1 MGSEV
6 LGTFSS
12 FKNTQPAGEN
22 SLGQTFFDF
31 MEKAKPVV
39 KAGVEAGVEAGVD
52 AAVTAGGVVKDSY
65 NILTTTPIKTFMDD
79 IFNQPSLSFLNRTI
93 TETNFS
99 PESISVLKQYAKD
112 KGLKAGQSITIDY
125 EDFNKYGAKMSA
137 RLYSGSNES
146 WNVIRNKLLNMA
158 PADEVKMTLGEATLE
173 ADDNGDIKVIDRYN
187 FNDWVWFG
195 KGKQEDG
202 TYLSLSAEEFE
213 AGDQITF
220 MEAMIDTIN
229 NAPTAYQAA
238 RNLGFLFGS
247 RDYKDDTRDQGR
259 PVEINLGNVKDL

>member
-1 MGSEV
+1 MTDKV
-6 LGTFSS
+6 LGTYS
-12 FKNTQPAGEN
+12 FNKEPAKED
-22 SLGQTFFDF
+22 SFGQTFFDF
-31 MEKAKPVV
+31 MEAAKPVV
-39 KAGVEAGVEAGVD
+39 KAGVEAATD
-52 AAVTAGGVVKDSY
+52 AAVSAGETVKDTY

-79 IFNQPSLSFLNRTI
+79 VFNSRDPLLGSMNRTI

-99 PESISVLKQYAKD
+99 PESMSVLKQYAKD
-112 KGLKAGQSITIDY
+112 KGLKAGQSIAIDY
-125 EDFNKYGAKMSA
+125 NDFNKYGAKMTA
-137 RLYSGSNES
+137 KLYSGSNEK
-146 WNVIRNKLLNMA
+146 WNVVRDKLLNMT
-158 PADEVKMTLGEATLE
+158 PADEVKMTLGEAMLE
-173 ADDNGDIKVIDRYN
+173 ADNDGNIKVIDRYN

-202 TYLSLSAEEFE
+202 KYLSLSAEEFE
-213 AGDQITF
+213 KGDQITF

-259 PVEINLGNVKDL
+259 PVEINLGNIKDL

>member
-39 KAGVEAGVEAGVD
+39 KAGVEAGVD
-52 AAVTAGGVVKDSY
+52 AAVTAGETVRDSY

-79 IFNQPSLSFLNRTI
+79 IFNEPSLSFLNRTI

-99 PESISVLKQYAKD
+99 PESMSVLKQYAKD
-112 KGLKAGQSITIDY
+112 KGLKAGQSIDIDY

-146 WNVIRNKLLNMA
+146 WNVIRDKLLNIT
-158 PADEVKMTLGEATLE
+158 PADEVKMTLGEAKLE
-173 ADDNGDIKVIDRYN
+173 ADNDGNIKVIDRYN
-187 FNDWVWFG
+187 FNSWVWFG

-202 TYLSLSAEEFE
+202 KYLALSAEEFE

-220 MEAMIDTIN
+220 MEALVDTIDN
-229 NAPTAYQAA
+229 SPTLYQAA

-259 PVEINLGNVKDL
+259 QVEINLGNVKDL